1 VNLFPLFTRI
11 SLCTLLV
18 CTPLSRADEASY
30 ANSAQLWITRGDQSQ
45 LLSNQTTQLSKPYNA
60 SFATLTLDTQTRYQ
74 EMEGFGYT
82 LTGGS
87 AMHLRNME
95 KSKRAALLKELF
107 GSGKQDIGVSYLR
120 ISLGASDLDPA
131 PFSYNDLPKGETDPD
146 IKQFSI
152 AKDREFLIPVLK
164 EILAINPGIKIL
176 ASPWSP
182 PAWMKNNNATK
193 GGELLPE
200 YYHSYAIYLAKYIQ
214 AMASEGIAIDA
225 LTIQNEPLHPGNNPS
240 LLMYPWDQADFIKKH
255 LGPIFETEKIA
266 TKIIIYDHN
275 ANNSEYPIVVL
286 NDPGAKKYI
295 HGTAFHLYG
304 GTVDEISDVHNAHP
318 DKALYFTE
326 QWVGAGSEFSSTFF
340 WHIENLIIGASK
352 NWCKTVLEW
361 NLAADS
367 HYLPHTD
374 GGCDKCL
381 GAISIDGNK
390 VTRNPA
396 YYIIAQASK
405 FIPAGSVR
413 IGSSELEGIPSVAFL
428 RPDGKAAI
436 VLLNQSQTPRTINLV
451 SGKRKTA
458 LALPAASAI
467 TAVF

>member
-1 VNLFPLFTRI
+1 MNILQLFARI
-11 SLCTLLV
+11 SLCALVV
-18 CTPLSRADEASY
+18 CTPFSY
-30 ANSAQLWITRGDQSQ
+30 ADKTSNADKAQFWLTRGDQSQ
-45 LLSNQTTQLSKPYNA
+45 LLSNQTKQLGKTYNPA
-60 SFATLTLDTQTRYQ
+60 YATLTLDAKTRYQ

-87 AMHLRNME
+87 AMLLRNME

-107 GSGKQDIGVSYLR
+107 GSGKQDIAVSYLR
-120 ISLGASDLDPA
+120 ISVGASDLDPTT
-131 PFSYNDLPKGETDPD
+131 FSYDDLPKGESDPD

-152 AKDREFLIPVLK
+152 ARDREFLIPVLK
-164 EILAINPGIKIL
+164 EILAINPNIKIL

-193 GGELLPE
+193 GGELLPKH
-200 YYHSYAIYLAKYIQ
+200 YHSYAIYLAKYIQ
-214 AMASEGIAIDA
+214 AMTQEGILVDA

-255 LGPIFETEKIA
+255 LGPIFDAEKIT

-275 ANNSEYPIVVL
+275 ANNSEYPIIVL

-326 QWVGAGSEFSSTFF
+326 QWVGAGSEFAGTFF

-413 IGSSELEGIPSVAFL
+413 IESSELEGIPSVAFL

-436 VLLNQSQTPRTINLV
+436 VLLNQGQTARRINLV
-451 SGKRKTA
+451 SGNRKIA
-458 LALPAASAI
+458 FEIPAASAV